1 MMRLTHLGNANL
13 KDGAFK
19 DIQLDCEIIPISASQ
34 TVKIDTFPFFLN
46 RIEKVQSGAFGHL
59 FNINSGYT

>member
-1 MMRLTHLGNANL
+1 MMSLTRLVNANL

-19 DIQLDCEIIPISASQ
+19 DIPLDCEIIPISASQ
-34 TVKIDTFPFFLN
+34 TVKINPLPFFLN

-59 FNINSGYT
+59 SNTNSGYI